1 MSYIP
6 NKDSQNVTNRARG
19 TKRSRPH
26 HSGHPNNSNLMIP
39 PDVND
44 VGGQQNIHA
53 GQSSNEVGSDLQDDC
68 IDVDVPLSKKI
79 NRLNIDYS
87 ASNSNDLPPQST
99 FKEKYPYE
107 SDSNYYQTNEMLY
120 TLHEE
125 RLEYYY
131 F

>member
-6 NKDSQNVTNRARG
+6 NKDSQNVPNRGRG
-19 TKRSRPH
+19 TKRSRPPH
-26 HSGHPNNSNLMIP
+26 HSGNPNNSNSMIP
-39 PDVND
+39 SDVND
-44 VGGQQNIHA
+44 VGGHHRHIHA
-53 GQSSNEVGSDLQDDC
+53 GQSSNGVGNDHQDDS

-107 SDSNYYQTNEMLY
+107 ADSSYYQTNELLY

-125 RLEYYY
+125 R
-131 F
+131 

>member
-1 MSYIP
+1 MIIS
-6 NKDSQNVTNRARG
+6 KDFVVFHMLNTDHIKIG
-19 TKRSRPH
+19 
-26 HSGHPNNSNLMIP
+26 
-39 PDVND
+39 
-44 VGGQQNIHA
+44 
-53 GQSSNEVGSDLQDDC
+53 DLQDDC

>member
-6 NKDSQNVTNRARG
+6 NKVSQNVPNRGRG
-19 TKRSRPH
+19 TKRSRPPH
-26 HSGHPNNSNLMIP
+26 HSRNPNNSNSMIP
-39 PDVND
+39 SDVND
-44 VGGQQNIHA
+44 VGGGHHRHIHA
-53 GQSSNEVGSDLQDDC
+53 GQSSNGVGNDQQDDS

-107 SDSNYYQTNEMLY
+107 SDSSYYQTNELLY

-125 RLEYYY
+125 R
-131 F
+131 

>member
-1 MSYIP
+1 MIVPQDININFQFDENLFRFRKRKLCFFLFFSD
-6 NKDSQNVTNRARG
+6 DS
-19 TKRSRPH
+19 
-26 HSGHPNNSNLMIP
+26 
-39 PDVND
+39 
-44 VGGQQNIHA
+44 
-53 GQSSNEVGSDLQDDC
+53 

-99 FKEKYPYE
+99 FQEKYPYE

-125 RLEYYY
+125 R
-131 F
+131 